1 MLMMHG
7 RRLLAGANKRAT
19 LYAHQVL
26 SANSGTPD
34 VHRQCSTSSSDATPA
49 TSQPQKAALL
59 IIGAEILS
67 GGITDVN
74 TPWLAKLLYS
84 RGIDLVRAE
93 VIPDDVSDIKA
104 TLLRL
109 RQVVGPTGMIF
120 TSGGIGP
127 THDDVTYEAVAAATG
142 TTLQVHLPTKERM
155 QVAYDKRGIELNAS
169 RLRMAT
175 LPTPS
180 EVLFTEGSW
189 VPLVCVDGVYILPGI
204 PKLFQSMIMGQQA
217 RFQGAAFCSAA
228 VYTQM
233 GEGDLAVALTKVAA
247 AHPKVSIGSYPN
259 TGTPHPISEYKV
271 KLAFSGAGPGRS
283 DSSRGGRQGSG
294 PGRV

>member
-1 MLMMHG
+1 MQHLPPAN
-7 RRLLAGANKRAT
+7 RRKQR
-19 LYAHQVL
+19 
-26 SANSGTPD
+26 
-34 VHRQCSTSSSDATPA
+34 CSSSALRSSAVASQTSTP
-49 TSQPQKAALL
+49 
-59 IIGAEILS
+59 
-67 GGITDVN
+67 
-74 TPWLAKLLYS
+74 PWLAKLLYS

-271 KLAFSGAGPGRS
+271 KLAFSGRDQAAVTAAVEAVRAAGLDVFDREA
-283 DSSRGGRQGSG
+283 
-294 PGRV
+294 